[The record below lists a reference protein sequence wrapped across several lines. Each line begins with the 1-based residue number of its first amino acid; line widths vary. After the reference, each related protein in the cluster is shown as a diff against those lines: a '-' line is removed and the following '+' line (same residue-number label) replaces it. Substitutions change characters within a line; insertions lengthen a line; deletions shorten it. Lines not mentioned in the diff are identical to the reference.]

1 MAPRSASEWRRHPEI
16 VEASVRGF
24 NYQDDFP
31 RIISKEHPWLK
42 EFDLGFCDDED
53 LPSWIVFGWDHLRPG
68 DFDVENYNSAVGLR
82 YGLSDAGGH
91 LKLGNNYIM
100 IISKELNEKR
110 AKARARAAQEAFKSG
125 AESRR
130 YVAPEDP
137 RGQEF
142 LDDDDAVMA
151 KLEHQTI
158 APTSAK
164 PKRVGRPPKR

>member
-1 MAPRSASEWRRHPEI
+1 MAPRSASEWRRHEEI
-16 VEASVRGF
+16 VNASVRGF
-24 NYQDDFP
+24 DHLEALPKILSQ
-31 RIISKEHPWLK
+31 EHSWLK
-42 EFDLGFCDDED
+42 AFNFGFCDDED
-53 LPSWIVFGWDHLRPG
+53 LPGWITLGWDHLRPG
-68 DFDVENYNSAVGLR
+68 DFDVDNYNSAIGLR
-82 YGLSDAGGH
+82 FGLTDAGGH
-91 LKLGNNYIM
+91 LKLGNNYVM
-100 IISKELNEKR
+100 IIPKDLDEKR

-151 KLEHQTI
+151 RLEHQTI

-164 PKRVGRPPKR
+164 KKVGRPPKN